1 MVAITAAIANTEYTR
16 LDPEL
21 DCLGS
26 TVSSAGFSEDSI
38 GASPSSFAVNRILVA
53 LTPPEQVGV
62 VVVPTDG
69 QADEIN
75 WTPNVSEA
83 WLKTRHLDP
92 KLTVVLS

>member
-21 DCLGS
+21 ADCLGITDSS
-26 TVSSAGFSEDSI
+26 TVGLSEDSI

-53 LTPPEQVGV
+53 LSPPEQVGV

-69 QADEIN
+69 HEDEIN
-75 WTPNVSEA
+75 
-83 WLKTRHLDP
+83 
-92 KLTVVLS
+92 